1 MMANRMVYLF
11 FGLAGLLLPPAGTA
25 QQLEEI
31 VVTAQRRAESLQQVP
46 ITINALSG
54 EQLRQS
60 GIEYTTDLQF
70 HVPGFVLSPNAQ
82 FGLPFLR
89 GVGTDQITVGLE
101 GSVAIHS
108 NGVYLPRLV
117 SSITDFYDIER
128 IEVIKGP
135 QGTLFGRNATG
146 GVIDI
151 IPRQPEEEFGGYV
164 DFTAGN
170 AETIRVS
177 GAINVPLA
185 ENKAILRVAALGNF
199 DDGYATNPFLD
210 ADSEETDV
218 VSFRPQL
225 LFQVTD
231 NLSVRLFG
239 DYTKDESSRGQTAQ
253 IQAPFASNAGLAF
266 GALPRTD
273 VRVTSGDAL
282 IQLDLED
289 FGFGA
294 EIIWDLGTM
303 EFKSLSSYREYEQ
316 TWALDFDVSEL
327 NLIFSPPSE
336 SSESI
341 LQEFQLASTNNG
353 AFEWLVGAF
362 LFFEEPEQDFRLLFG
377 ARPFGGQA
385 LAPGGLYDTGI
396 ADVTSVETE
405 AYAVFGQFSYNF
417 TEQWRATLGLRYSY
431 EKKKAN
437 YNFTLLN
444 IPSPASAADL
454 IANRPGLGFS
464 PFGDSPQNNW
474 SAFTPKFG
482 IEYFM
487 TEDLLWF
494 ASVTRGF
501 KSGGFNS
508 LLFGAS
514 PTLEEVDEEFI
525 WSYEGGVKATLMD
538 DRLQA
543 NAAFFYYDYT
553 DLQQN
558 ILTQEAIAA
567 GNGFANVRNI
577 GDAEIWG
584 LELELDFAVADNLLF
599 DGRFAYLNT
608 EIKRLQAADPNN
620 LTDIDQDGNDL
631 AKAPEFS
638 FSLGGEHHLPL
649 DGIGNLV
656 LRMEYSYRDRVFYT
670 LFNDPLSASD
680 AHSIVNGRLT
690 LNSQDDKWSAA
701 LYARNLL
708 DEEYEVGGFRG
719 GAFGNIAQFGR
730 PRTYGVNLK
739 YNF

>member
-1 MMANRMVYLF
+1 MINCRAYLSLV
-11 FGLAGLLLPPAGTA
+11 LAGLLVQPVVTA

-31 VVTAQRRAESLQQVP
+31 VVTAQRRVESLQDVP
-46 ITINALSG
+46 ITINALTG
-54 EQLRQS
+54 EQLSKS

-101 GSVAIHS
+101 GSVAVHS

-146 GVIDI
+146 GVINI
-151 IPRQPEEEFGGYV
+151 STRQPEKEFGGYV
-164 DFTAGN
+164 DFSVGN
-170 AETIRVS
+170 YETIRVS
-177 GAINVPLA
+177 GAVNVPLA
-185 ENKAILRVAALGNF
+185 EDKAILRVAALGSF
-199 DDGYATNPFLD
+199 DDGYATNPYLSED
-210 ADSEETDV
+210 IEETDV
-218 VSFRPQL
+218 VSFRSQL
-225 LFQVTD
+225 LLQVTD
-231 NLSVRLFG
+231 DLSIRLFG
-239 DYTKDESSRGQTAQ
+239 DYTKDESSRGQSAQ
-253 IQAPFASNAGLAF
+253 LQPVFASNVGVVF
-266 GALPRTD
+266 GAPLHTD
-273 VRVTSGDAL
+273 VRTQSSDAL
-282 IQLDLED
+282 LQLDLED
-289 FGFGA
+289 YGFGA
-294 EIIWDLGTM
+294 EIIWDLGSM

-327 NLIFSPPSE
+327 NLIFSAPSE

-341 LQEFQLASTNNG
+341 LQEFQLASTDDG
-353 AFEWLVGAF
+353 PLEWLVGAF

-377 ARPFGGQA
+377 AAPFGGTA
-385 LAPGGLYDTGI
+385 LAAGGLYNFGI

-405 AYAVFGQFSYNF
+405 AYAVFGQFSYNL
-417 TEQWRATLGLRYSY
+417 TEQWRATLGLRYSH
-431 EKKKAN
+431 EQKDVN

-444 IPSPASAADL
+444 IPTPATAADL

-464 PFGDSPQNNW
+464 PFGDSPQNSW

-487 TEDLLWF
+487 SEDVLWF
-494 ASVTRGF
+494 ASATRGF

-514 PTLEEVDEEFI
+514 PTLESVDEEFI

-538 DRLQA
+538 GRLRA
-543 NAAFFYYDYT
+543 NAAFFYYDYS

-558 ILTQEAIAA
+558 VLTEEAIAA
-567 GNGFANVRNI
+567 GNGFANVRNV
-577 GDAEIWG
+577 GDAEVWG
-584 LELELDFAVADNLLF
+584 AELELELAATGNLFF
-599 DGRFAYLNT
+599 DTHLAYLNT
-608 EIKRLQAADPNN
+608 EIERLQAPNPNDPP
-620 LTDIDQDGNDL
+620 DVDHDGNDL
-631 AKAPEFS
+631 PKAPDFS
-638 FSLGGEHHLPL
+638 VSLGSEYHLPL
-649 DGIGNLV
+649 QYLGSLI
-656 LRMEYSYRDRVFYT
+656 LRMEYSYRDKIFYT
-670 LFNDPLSASD
+670 LFNDPLAAADS
-680 AHSIVNGRLT
+680 HNIVNGRLT
-690 LNSQDDKWSAA
+690 LNSPDDRWSAA
-701 LYARNLL
+701 VYVRNLL
-708 DEEYEVGGFRG
+708 DEDYEVGGFRG

-730 PRTYGVNLK
+730 PRTYGINLK